1 MNRAIVLDASRITDK
16 DDMYLYFHSLFGPDF
31 NAENLDALH
40 DALSEVNEDA
50 VFLLTQSN
58 VSKICLDSYAYRI
71 LLVIGKAVE
80 ENPHLHIQFT
90 K

>member
-1 MNRAIVLDASRITDK
+1 MDRAIVLDASRITDK
-16 DDMYLYFHSLFGPDF
+16 DDMYLYFHSL
-31 NAENLDALH
+31 ENLDALH
-40 DALSEVNEDA
+40 DALSEVNED
-50 VFLLTQSN
+50 VRFLLTQSN
-58 VSKICLDSYAYRI
+58 VSKMCLNSYAYRV